1 MDRIDNLGYQTGIS
15 MDCISDLPQTL
26 KIPENA
32 SFESGRLDEVTD
44 DYFPSR
50 LTYGNQAKR
59 WDEEKAVRALL
70 EDRPRTRSRMIG
82 DNEVKKV
89 PRLYRSI
96 SLYVAE

>member
-1 MDRIDNLGYQTGIS
+1 VDRIDNRGYQPGIS
-15 MDCISDLPQTL
+15 MACISDLPQTL

-50 LTYGNQAKR
+50 LTYGNRAKR

-89 PRLYRSI
+89 PRVQDCI
-96 SLYVAE
+96 AE